1 MQSLKSAARRGA
13 IISVTA
19 VSALAL
25 ASCSAGH
32 VTQTAEKVAA
42 VDGASASTEDNKAA
56 VRDVTILVE
65 PDGTAALKF
74 SAINQGY
81 DTDVI
86 SLESVKVDG
95 QRVEMDKAQ
104 PLHRDQSI
112 IADSQKNLDATPQQ
126 DSENVQYIAT
136 TLKNDD
142 FGYAGDRPARRV
154 PRHQGRQQRADQIG
168 RLPPAAR
175 RHHQRHHGPGREPVR
190 HGVRHRPGRWHAR

>member
-25 ASCSAGH
+25 ASCSAGQI
-32 VTQTAEKVAA
+32 TQTADKVAA
-42 VDGASASTEDNKAA
+42 VDGASASTDDNKVA

-65 PDGTAALKF
+65 PDGSAALKF
-74 SAINQGY
+74 SAVNQGY

-86 SLESVKVDG
+86 SLESVEVDG

-112 IADSQKNLDATPQQ
+112 IADSQKNLDATTQQ
-126 DSENVQYIAT
+126 DSETVQYIAT
-136 TLKNDD
+136 SLKNDD
-142 FGYAGDRPARRV
+142 FGYAGDRPVTFEFSNGSIDVDAT
-154 PRHQGRQQRADQIG
+154 I
-168 RLPPAAR
+168 AATQMQSGEFDR
-175 RHHQRHHGPGREPVR
+175 DVESPEGYSEAPKN
-190 HGVRHRPGRWHAR
+190 

>member
-1 MQSLKSAARRGA
+1 MLNVQSLKSAARRGA

-25 ASCSAGH
+25 ASCSAGQ
-32 VTQTAEKVAA
+32 VTQTADKVAA
-42 VDGASASTEDNKAA
+42 VDGASASTDDNKVA

-65 PDGTAALKF
+65 PDGSAALKF
-74 SAINQGY
+74 SAVNQGY

-112 IADSQKNLDATPQQ
+112 IADSQKNLDATTQQ
-126 DSENVQYIAT
+126 DSESVQYIAT
-136 TLKNDD
+136 KLKNDD
-142 FGYAGDRPARRV
+142 FGYAGDRPVTFEFSNGSVDVDAT
-154 PRHQGRQQRADQIG
+154 I
-168 RLPPAAR
+168 AATQMQSGEFDR
-175 RHHQRHHGPGREPVR
+175 DVESAEGYSSEAPKN
-190 HGVRHRPGRWHAR
+190 

>member
-1 MQSLKSAARRGA
+1 MLNVQSLKSAARRGA

-25 ASCSAGH
+25 ASCSAGQ
-32 VTQTAEKVAA
+32 VTQTADKVAA
-42 VDGASASTEDNKAA
+42 VDGASASTEDNKVA

-74 SAINQGY
+74 TAVNQGY

-112 IADSQKNLDATPQQ
+112 IADSQKNLDATTQQ
-126 DSENVQYIAT
+126 DSETVQYIAT
-136 TLKNDD
+136 ALENDD
-142 FGYAGDRPARRV
+142 FGYAGSRPVTFEFSNGSIDVDATIAATQMQSGEFDRDVESAEGYSSEAPKN
-154 PRHQGRQQRADQIG
+154 
-168 RLPPAAR
+168 
-175 RHHQRHHGPGREPVR
+175 
-190 HGVRHRPGRWHAR
+190 

>member
-25 ASCSAGH
+25 ASCSAGQ
-32 VTQTAEKVAA
+32 VTQTADKVAA
-42 VDGASASTEDNKAA
+42 VDGASASTDDNKVA

-74 SAINQGY
+74 TAVNQGY
-81 DTDVI
+81 DTDVV

-112 IADSQKNLDATPQQ
+112 IADSQKNLDATTQQ

-136 TLKNDD
+136 SLKNDD
-142 FGYAGDRPARRV
+142 FGYAGDRPVTFEFSNGSIDVDAT
-154 PRHQGRQQRADQIG
+154 I
-168 RLPPAAR
+168 AATQMQSGEFDR
-175 RHHQRHHGPGREPVR
+175 DVESTEGYSEAPKN
-190 HGVRHRPGRWHAR
+190 

>member
-1 MQSLKSAARRGA
+1 MLNVQSLKSAARRGA

-32 VTQTAEKVAA
+32 VAQTAEKVAA
-42 VDGASASTEDNKAA
+42 VDGASASTEDNKVA

-65 PDGTAALKF
+65 PDGSAALKF
-74 SAINQGY
+74 TAVNQGY

-112 IADSQKNLDATPQQ
+112 IADSQKNLDATTQQ

-142 FGYAGDRPARRV
+142 FGYAGSRPVTFEFSNGSIDVDATIAATQMQSGEFDRDVESSEGYSSEAPKN
-154 PRHQGRQQRADQIG
+154 
-168 RLPPAAR
+168 
-175 RHHQRHHGPGREPVR
+175 
-190 HGVRHRPGRWHAR
+190 

>member
-1 MQSLKSAARRGA
+1 MLNVQSLKSAARRGA

-25 ASCSAGH
+25 ASCSAGQ
-32 VTQTAEKVAA
+32 VAQTAEKVAA
-42 VDGASASTEDNKAA
+42 VDGASASTEDNKVA

-65 PDGTAALKF
+65 PDGSAALKF
-74 SAINQGY
+74 TAVNQGY

-112 IADSQKNLDATPQQ
+112 IADSQKNLDATTQQ
-126 DSENVQYIAT
+126 DSETVQYIAT
-136 TLKNDD
+136 SLKNDD
-142 FGYAGDRPARRV
+142 FGYAGDRPVTFEFSNGSVDVDAT
-154 PRHQGRQQRADQIG
+154 I
-168 RLPPAAR
+168 AATQMQSGEFDR
-175 RHHQRHHGPGREPVR
+175 DVESSEGYSSEAPKN
-190 HGVRHRPGRWHAR
+190 

>member
-32 VTQTAEKVAA
+32 VTQTADKVAA
-42 VDGASASTEDNKAA
+42 VDGASASTEDNKVA

-65 PDGTAALKF
+65 PDGSAALKF
-74 SAINQGY
+74 TAVNQGY

-95 QRVEMDKAQ
+95 QRVDKGV
-104 PLHRDQSI
+104 D
-112 IADSQKNLDATPQQ
+112 
-126 DSENVQYIAT
+126 V
-136 TLKNDD
+136 
-142 FGYAGDRPARRV
+142 
-154 PRHQGRQQRADQIG
+154 
-168 RLPPAAR
+168 
-175 RHHQRHHGPGREPVR
+175 PVR
-190 HGVRHRPGRWHAR
+190 TGTRIGVGGVLTLRLLAAEHQLDDEDDSRTMRFTLVPGAGAPS

>member
-25 ASCSAGH
+25 ASCSAGQI
-32 VTQTAEKVAA
+32 TQTADKVAA
-42 VDGASASTEDNKAA
+42 VDGASASTDDNKVA

-65 PDGTAALKF
+65 PDGSAALKF
-74 SAINQGY
+74 SAVNQGY

-86 SLESVKVDG
+86 SLESVEVDG

-112 IADSQKNLDATPQQ
+112 IADSQKNLDATTQQ
-126 DSENVQYIAT
+126 DSENVQYIT
-136 TLKNDD
+136 TSLKNDD
-142 FGYAGDRPARRV
+142 FGYAGDRPVTFEFSNGTIDVDAT
-154 PRHQGRQQRADQIG
+154 I
-168 RLPPAAR
+168 AATQMQSGEFDR
-175 RHHQRHHGPGREPVR
+175 DVESPEGYSEAPKN
-190 HGVRHRPGRWHAR
+190 

>member
-1 MQSLKSAARRGA
+1 MLNVQSLKSAARRGA

-25 ASCSAGH
+25 ASCSAGQI
-32 VTQTAEKVAA
+32 TQTADKVAA
-42 VDGASASTEDNKAA
+42 VDGASASTDDNKVA

-65 PDGTAALKF
+65 PDGSAALKF
-74 SAINQGY
+74 SAVNQGY

-112 IADSQKNLDATPQQ
+112 IADSQKNLDATTQQ

-136 TLKNDD
+136 SLKNDD
-142 FGYAGDRPARRV
+142 FGYAGDRPVTFEFSNGSIDVDAT
-154 PRHQGRQQRADQIG
+154 I
-168 RLPPAAR
+168 AATQMQSGEFDR
-175 RHHQRHHGPGREPVR
+175 DVESPEGYSEAPKN
-190 HGVRHRPGRWHAR
+190 

>member
-25 ASCSAGH
+25 ASCSAGQ
-32 VTQTAEKVAA
+32 VTQTADKVAA
-42 VDGASASTEDNKAA
+42 VDGASASTDDNKVA

-65 PDGTAALKF
+65 PDGSAALKF
-74 SAINQGY
+74 SAVNQGY

-86 SLESVKVDG
+86 SLESVEVDG

-112 IADSQKNLDATPQQ
+112 IADSQKNLDATTQQ

-142 FGYAGDRPARRV
+142 FGYAGDRPVTFEFSNGSIDVDAT
-154 PRHQGRQQRADQIG
+154 I
-168 RLPPAAR
+168 AATQMQSGEFDR
-175 RHHQRHHGPGREPVR
+175 DVESPEGYSEAPKN
-190 HGVRHRPGRWHAR
+190 

>member
-1 MQSLKSAARRGA
+1 MLNVQSLKSAARRGA

-25 ASCSAGH
+25 ASCSAGQ
-32 VTQTAEKVAA
+32 VAQTAEKVAA
-42 VDGASASTEDNKAA
+42 VDGASASTEDNKVA

-65 PDGTAALKF
+65 PDGSAALKF
-74 SAINQGY
+74 TAVNQGY

-112 IADSQKNLDATPQQ
+112 IADSQKNLDATTQQ

-142 FGYAGDRPARRV
+142 FGYAGDRPVTFEFSNGSIDVDAT
-154 PRHQGRQQRADQIG
+154 I
-168 RLPPAAR
+168 AATQMQSGEFDR
-175 RHHQRHHGPGREPVR
+175 DVESAEGYSSEAPKN
-190 HGVRHRPGRWHAR
+190 

>member
-25 ASCSAGH
+25 ASCSAGQ
-32 VTQTAEKVAA
+32 VAQTAEKVAA
-42 VDGASASTEDNKAA
+42 VDGASASTEDNKVA

-65 PDGTAALKF
+65 PNGAAALKF
-74 SAINQGY
+74 TAVNQGY

-112 IADSQKNLDATPQQ
+112 IADSQKNLDATTQQ

-142 FGYAGDRPARRV
+142 FGYAGDRPVTFEFSNGSIDVDAT
-154 PRHQGRQQRADQIG
+154 I
-168 RLPPAAR
+168 AATQMQSGEFDR
-175 RHHQRHHGPGREPVR
+175 DVESSEGYSSEAPKN
-190 HGVRHRPGRWHAR
+190 

>member
-1 MQSLKSAARRGA
+1 MLNVQSLKSAARRGA

-25 ASCSAGH
+25 ASCSAGQ
-32 VTQTAEKVAA
+32 VTQTADKVAA
-42 VDGASASTEDNKAA
+42 VDGASASTDDNKVA

-65 PDGTAALKF
+65 PDGSAALKF
-74 SAINQGY
+74 SAVNQGY

-112 IADSQKNLDATPQQ
+112 IADSQKNLDATTQQ
-126 DSENVQYIAT
+126 DSESVQYIAT
-136 TLKNDD
+136 KLKNDD
-142 FGYAGDRPARRV
+142 FGYAGDRPVTFEFSNGSVDVDAT
-154 PRHQGRQQRADQIG
+154 I
-168 RLPPAAR
+168 AATQMQSGEFDR
-175 RHHQRHHGPGREPVR
+175 DVESTEGYSEAPKN
-190 HGVRHRPGRWHAR
+190 

>member
-25 ASCSAGH
+25 ASCSAGQI
-32 VTQTAEKVAA
+32 TQTADKVAA
-42 VDGASASTEDNKAA
+42 VDGASASTDDNKVA

-65 PDGTAALKF
+65 PDGSAALKF
-74 SAINQGY
+74 SAVNQGY

-86 SLESVKVDG
+86 SLESVEVDG

-112 IADSQKNLDATPQQ
+112 IADSQKNLDATTQQ
-126 DSENVQYIAT
+126 DSENVQYIT
-136 TLKNDD
+136 TSLKNDD
-142 FGYAGDRPARRV
+142 FGYAGDRPVTFEFSNGSIDVDAT
-154 PRHQGRQQRADQIG
+154 I
-168 RLPPAAR
+168 AATQMQSGEFDR
-175 RHHQRHHGPGREPVR
+175 DVESPEGYSEAPKN
-190 HGVRHRPGRWHAR
+190 

>member
-25 ASCSAGH
+25 ASCSAGQ
-32 VTQTAEKVAA
+32 VTQTADKVAA
-42 VDGASASTEDNKAA
+42 VDGASASTDDNKVA

-65 PDGTAALKF
+65 PDGSAALKF
-74 SAINQGY
+74 SAVNQGY

-104 PLHRDQSI
+104 PLHRNQSI
-112 IADSQKNLDATPQQ
+112 IADSQKNLDATTQQ
-126 DSENVQYIAT
+126 DSETVQYIAT
-136 TLKNDD
+136 SLKNDD
-142 FGYAGDRPARRV
+142 FGYAGDRPVTFEFSNGSVDVDAT
-154 PRHQGRQQRADQIG
+154 I
-168 RLPPAAR
+168 AATQMQSGEFDR
-175 RHHQRHHGPGREPVR
+175 DVESPEGYSEAPKN
-190 HGVRHRPGRWHAR
+190 

>member
-25 ASCSAGH
+25 ASCSAGQ
-32 VTQTAEKVAA
+32 VAQTAEKVAA
-42 VDGASASTEDNKAA
+42 VDGASASTEDNKVA

-65 PDGTAALKF
+65 PDGSAALKF
-74 SAINQGY
+74 TAVNQGY

-86 SLESVKVDG
+86 SLESVEVDG

-112 IADSQKNLDATPQQ
+112 IADSQKNLDATTQQ
-126 DSENVQYIAT
+126 DSETVQYIAT

-142 FGYAGDRPARRV
+142 FGYAGNRPVTFEFSNGSIDVDAT
-154 PRHQGRQQRADQIG
+154 I
-168 RLPPAAR
+168 AATQMQSGEFNR
-175 RHHQRHHGPGREPVR
+175 DVESPEGYSSEAPKN
-190 HGVRHRPGRWHAR
+190 

>member
-1 MQSLKSAARRGA
+1 MLNVQSLKSAARRGA

-32 VTQTAEKVAA
+32 VTQTADKVAA
-42 VDGASASTEDNKAA
+42 VDGASASTEDNKVA

-74 SAINQGY
+74 TAVNQGY

-86 SLESVKVDG
+86 SLESVEVDG

-112 IADSQKNLDATPQQ
+112 IADSQKNLDATTQQ
-126 DSENVQYIAT
+126 DSENVQYITT

-142 FGYAGDRPARRV
+142 FGYAGDRPVTFEFSNGSIDVDAT
-154 PRHQGRQQRADQIG
+154 I
-168 RLPPAAR
+168 AATQMQSGEFDR
-175 RHHQRHHGPGREPVR
+175 DVESSEGYSSEAPKN
-190 HGVRHRPGRWHAR
+190 

>member
-25 ASCSAGH
+25 ASCSAGQ
-32 VTQTAEKVAA
+32 VTQTADKVAA
-42 VDGASASTEDNKAA
+42 VDGASASTDDNKVA

-65 PDGTAALKF
+65 PDGSAALKF
-74 SAINQGY
+74 SAVNQGY

-86 SLESVKVDG
+86 SLESVEVDG

-112 IADSQKNLDATPQQ
+112 IADSQKNLEAHPQQ
-126 DSENVQYIAT
+126 DSESVQYIAT
-136 TLKNDD
+136 KLKNDD
-142 FGYAGDRPARRV
+142 FGYAGDRPVTFEFSNGSVDVDAT
-154 PRHQGRQQRADQIG
+154 I
-168 RLPPAAR
+168 AAAQMQSGEFDR
-175 RHHQRHHGPGREPVR
+175 DVESAEGYSSEAPKN
-190 HGVRHRPGRWHAR
+190 

>member
-25 ASCSAGH
+25 TSCSAGQ
-32 VTQTAEKVAA
+32 VAQTAEKVAA
-42 VDGASASTEDNKAA
+42 VDGASASTEDNKVA

-65 PDGTAALKF
+65 PDGSAALKF
-74 SAINQGY
+74 TAVNQGY

-112 IADSQKNLDATPQQ
+112 IADSQKNLDATTQQ
-126 DSENVQYIAT
+126 DSETVQYIAT
-136 TLKNDD
+136 SLKNDD
-142 FGYAGDRPARRV
+142 FGYAGDRPVTFEFSNDSIDVDAT
-154 PRHQGRQQRADQIG
+154 I
-168 RLPPAAR
+168 AATQMQSGEFDR
-175 RHHQRHHGPGREPVR
+175 DVESSEGYSSEAPKN
-190 HGVRHRPGRWHAR
+190 

>member
-1 MQSLKSAARRGA
+1 MLNVQSLKSAARRGA

-25 ASCSAGH
+25 ASCSAGQ
-32 VTQTAEKVAA
+32 VAQTAEKVAA
-42 VDGASASTEDNKAA
+42 VDGASASTEDNKVA

-65 PDGTAALKF
+65 PDGSAALKF
-74 SAINQGY
+74 TAVNQGY

-112 IADSQKNLDATPQQ
+112 IADSQKNLDATTQQ

-142 FGYAGDRPARRV
+142 FGYAGDRPVTFEFSNGSIDVDAT
-154 PRHQGRQQRADQIG
+154 I
-168 RLPPAAR
+168 AATQMQSGEFDR
-175 RHHQRHHGPGREPVR
+175 DVESSEGYSSEAPKN
-190 HGVRHRPGRWHAR
+190 

>member
-25 ASCSAGH
+25 ASCSAGQI
-32 VTQTAEKVAA
+32 TQTADKVAA
-42 VDGASASTEDNKAA
+42 VDGASASTDDNKVA

-65 PDGTAALKF
+65 PDGSAALKF
-74 SAINQGY
+74 SAVNQGY

-86 SLESVKVDG
+86 SLESVEVDG

-112 IADSQKNLDATPQQ
+112 IADSQKNLDATTQQ
-126 DSENVQYIAT
+126 DSESVQYIAT
-136 TLKNDD
+136 KLKNDD
-142 FGYAGDRPARRV
+142 FGYAGDRPVTFEFSNGSVDVDAT
-154 PRHQGRQQRADQIG
+154 I
-168 RLPPAAR
+168 AATQMQSGEFDR
-175 RHHQRHHGPGREPVR
+175 DVESPEGYSEAPKN
-190 HGVRHRPGRWHAR
+190 

>member
-25 ASCSAGH
+25 ASCSAGQ
-32 VTQTAEKVAA
+32 VTQTADKVAA
-42 VDGASASTEDNKAA
+42 VDGASASTEDNKVA

-74 SAINQGY
+74 TAVNQGY

-112 IADSQKNLDATPQQ
+112 IADSQKNLDATTQQ
-126 DSENVQYIAT
+126 DSETVQYLSLI
-136 TLKNDD
+136 
-142 FGYAGDRPARRV
+142 
-154 PRHQGRQQRADQIG
+154 HI
-168 RLPPAAR
+168 
-175 RHHQRHHGPGREPVR
+175 
-190 HGVRHRPGRWHAR
+190 

>member
-25 ASCSAGH
+25 ASCSAGQI
-32 VTQTAEKVAA
+32 TQTADKVAA
-42 VDGASASTEDNKAA
+42 VDGASASTEDNKVA

-65 PDGTAALKF
+65 PNGTAALKF
-74 SAINQGY
+74 TAVNQGY

-86 SLESVKVDG
+86 SLESVEVDG

-104 PLHRDQSI
+104 PLHRDESI
-112 IADSQKNLDATPQQ
+112 IADSQKNLDATTQQ

-136 TLKNDD
+136 SLKNDD
-142 FGYAGDRPARRV
+142 FGYAGDRPVTFEFSNGSIDVDAT
-154 PRHQGRQQRADQIG
+154 I
-168 RLPPAAR
+168 AATQMQSGEFDR
-175 RHHQRHHGPGREPVR
+175 DVESSEGYSSEAPKN
-190 HGVRHRPGRWHAR
+190 